1 MKNQILAL
9 LEQDSHLTAAKI
21 AVMLGKDEAE
31 VKAAISE
38 LENDNII
45 LGYKTLVNWELTD
58 RQTTVAH
65 IELKI
70 TPQRGGGFDTV
81 AERIYKFPQVKS
93 VILMSGPYDLL
104 VTVEGKSLKEISMF
118 VAERLAPMEAVI
130 STATHFELKTYKSN
144 GVIYAEPEKDDREV
158 LGI

>member
-1 MKNQILAL
+1 MKNEILTL

-45 LGYKTLVNWELTD
+45 LGYKTIINWELTD
-58 RQTTVAH
+58 RQMNIAH

-93 VILMSGPYDLL
+93 VVLMSGPYDLL
-104 VTVEGKSLKEISMF
+104 VTVEGRSLKEISMF
-118 VAERLAPMEAVI
+118 VAERLAPMESVL
-130 STATHFELKTYKSN
+130 STSTHFELKTYKSN